1 MISRAATSW
10 VAVRVGDQPD
20 DGRRE
25 HGTATGRRV
34 GRIDGSPR
42 RVETAWPDWRTEPA
56 RRVWRV
62 TVSGRRRR
70 AHLREV
76 LPVSAGD
83 IASPPRRLSSP
94 RRREMPRIAAP
105 TPADANSTPTMIP

>member
-1 MISRAATSW
+1 MISRAATSR

-20 DGRRE
+20 DGKSMALRPGAASAALMARP
-25 HGTATGRRV
+25 A
-34 GRIDGSPR
+34 GSKRP
-42 RVETAWPDWRTEPA
+42 WLDWRTEPA

-70 AHLREV
+70 AQLREV
-76 LPVSAGD
+76 LPVSAGG

-94 RRREMPRIAAP
+94 RRTDMPRIAAP